1 MKPRLTRV
9 GTRLNAETQRSQR
22 RKSRSRCFAAL
33 PSQLRV
39 NWMTI
44 FFVLGGRLVS
54 AMGLGTSLKAGHY
67 MNPRPHTWKLR
78 VGHAA
83 EEERGEK

>member
-1 MKPRLTRV
+1 
-9 GTRLNAETQRSQR
+9 
-22 RKSRSRCFAAL
+22 
-33 PSQLRV
+33 
-39 NWMTI
+39 MTI

-78 VGHAA
+78 VGHPA